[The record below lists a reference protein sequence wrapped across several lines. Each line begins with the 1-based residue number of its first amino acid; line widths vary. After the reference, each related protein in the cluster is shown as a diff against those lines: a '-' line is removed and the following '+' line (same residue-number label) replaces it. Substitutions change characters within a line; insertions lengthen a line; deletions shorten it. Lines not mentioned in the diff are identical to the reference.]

1 MYIARILTEKGICYA
16 QAKDGR
22 FFLID
27 GDCFNIKWVSEKPYH
42 GEVKILAPVEP
53 SKIIALG
60 ANYRKHAQELKLTVN
75 ADPTIFLKPPT
86 AVIADGED
94 IIIPEGSTTIDY
106 EAELAIVIGKD
117 CKKVKKEDAYSVILG
132 YTCANDVSE
141 RVYQKLD
148 GQWARAKGFDTFCPL
163 GKYIATGINPEALDL
178 KTVLNGVT
186 VQHGNTADMIHGIAK
201 TVEFVSHIMTLKKGD
216 IIMTG
221 TPEGVGPMR
230 DGDEVEIV
238 IENVGSVK
246 NRVRKQTAK

>member
-1 MYIARILTEKGICYA
+1 MYIARILTSKGIRFA
-16 QAKDGR
+16 EVRDGQ
-22 FFLID
+22 FYLIE
-27 GDCFNIKWVSEKPYH
+27 GDCFDIKGVSKTPYR
-42 GEVKILAPVEP
+42 GRTQLLSPVEP

-94 IIIPEGSTTIDY
+94 IVIPEGSATVDY

-117 CKKVKKEDAYSVILG
+117 CRKVKREDACGVILG

-163 GKYIATGINPEALDL
+163 GKYIATGINAEALDL
-178 KTVLNGVT
+178 KTVVNGIT
-186 VQHGNTADMIHGIAK
+186 VQQGNTADMIHGIAK
-201 TVEFVSHIMTLKKGD
+201 TVEFVSGIMTLKQGD

-221 TPEGVGPMR
+221 TPEGVGPVK

-246 NRVRKQTAK
+246 NRVRRA